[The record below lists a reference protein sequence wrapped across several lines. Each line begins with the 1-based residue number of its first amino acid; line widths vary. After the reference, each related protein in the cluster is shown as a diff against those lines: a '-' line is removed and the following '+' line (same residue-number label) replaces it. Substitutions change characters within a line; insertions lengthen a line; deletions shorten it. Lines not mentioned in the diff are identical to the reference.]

1 MPKCNKCGSFMS
13 QDEIFCPKCRT
24 KRKKSVSDT
33 LNDTLKNL
41 GNTAD
46 YTSAYSANDINENKI
61 FAVISY
67 IPFICLFP
75 VFVSSKKSAFTKFH
89 ANQGLVLF
97 IAELLI
103 SLVMWLVGFVLGLI
117 PFAAAILAFPLSIL
131 SWAIELLEF
140 AAIVYGIYIAAT
152 GKAKELPVIGK
163 IKILK

>member
-1 MPKCNKCGSFMS
+1 MS
-13 QDEIFCPKCRT
+13 KDELFCPSCKT
-24 KRKKSVSDT
+24 KRSKSAADTLSDT
-33 LNDTLKNL
+33 LKGW
-41 GNTAD
+41 GNTSD
-46 YTSAYSANDINENKI
+46 YSSAYSTNDINENKI

-75 VFVSSKKSAFTKFH
+75 VFVSSKKSAYARFH

-103 SLVMWLVGFVLGLI
+103 SLVMWLVGFALGFI
-117 PFAAAILAFPLSIL
+117 PFVSAILAFPLSIL

-140 AAIVYGIYIAAT
+140 AAIVYGIYLAAS